1 MEHHDAAVARFVD
14 RVSTDEDVLGVVV
27 TGSLARGS
35 ERPDS
40 DIDLY
45 LIVTESAWD
54 RAFAAQ
60 RLMYVERDGADYEH
74 GYFDIKLATLSYLED
89 AAERGDDPVRDSFAA
104 ARIVFSRVPDL
115 GERMARVAAVPDE
128 EWENRAGSFVAQAR
142 LHGGYFLKQGV
153 ERGDPLLAANA
164 AVHLALAVG
173 RALLA
178 SNRVLFPGPKYLGA
192 AVAALP
198 AKPPGI
204 EDALI
209 AVVRQPSIEAGSALL
224 ELLEGFREW
233 PMPPGRTLSAFI
245 LDNELAWRYRTKPPE
260 YS

>member
-1 MEHHDAAVARFVD
+1 MQHHDAALARFVE
-14 RVSTDEDVLGVVV
+14 RHSADEDVLGVVL
-27 TGSLARGS
+27 TGSLARGR

-40 DIDLY
+40 DVDLY
-45 LIVTESAWD
+45 LIVTEPAWD
-54 RAFAAQ
+54 RAFEAQ
-60 RLMYVERDGADYEH
+60 RLMYVEHEGADYEH

-89 AAERGDDPVRDSFAA
+89 AAKRGDDPVRDSFAA
-104 ARIVFSRVPDL
+104 SRVVYSRVPDL
-115 GERMARVAAVPDE
+115 GERIARIGAVPHED
-128 EWENRAGSFVAQAR
+128 WDRRAGSFMAQAR

-153 ERGDPLLAANA
+153 ERGDALLTANA
-164 AVHLALAVG
+164 AVHLALAAG

-198 AKPPGI
+198 VKPAGI
-204 EDALI
+204 EDALA
-209 AVVRQPSIEAGSALL
+209 AVVQRPSIETGDALL
-224 ELLEGFREW
+224 ELLERFRDWSVPREQ
-233 PMPPGRTLSAFI
+233 TLSTFI

>member
-1 MEHHDAAVARFVD
+1 MQHHDAAIARFVD
-14 RVSTDEDVLGVVV
+14 RVRADDDVLGVVV
-27 TGSLARGS
+27 TGSLARGR

-40 DIDLY
+40 DVDLY
-45 LIVTESAWD
+45 LIVTEPAWD
-54 RAFAAQ
+54 HAFAAQ
-60 RLMYVERDGADYEH
+60 RLMYVEREGADYEH
-74 GYFDIKLATLSYLED
+74 GYFDIKLATLSYLDD

-104 ARIVFSRVPDL
+104 ARIAYSRVPDL
-115 GERMARVAAVPDE
+115 GERLSRVAVVPDE
-128 EWENRAGSFVAQAR
+128 EWERRAASFVAQAR
-142 LHGGYFLKQGV
+142 LHGGYFLKQGI

-178 SNRVLFPGPKYLGA
+178 HNRVLFQGPKYLGA

-198 AKPPGI
+198 AKPQGVD
-204 EDALI
+204 EALA
-209 AVVRQPSIEAGSALL
+209 AVVRQPSVEAGAALL
-224 ELLEGFREW
+224 DLLEGFREW
-233 PMPPGRTLSAFI
+233 PLPRERTLSTFV